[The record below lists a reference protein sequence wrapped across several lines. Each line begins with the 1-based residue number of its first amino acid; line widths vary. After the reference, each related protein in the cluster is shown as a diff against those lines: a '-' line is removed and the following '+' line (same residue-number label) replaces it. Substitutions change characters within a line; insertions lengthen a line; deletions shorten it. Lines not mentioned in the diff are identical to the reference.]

1 MFQKSVKRDIKS
13 NQFQFL
19 AESFKIWMETL
30 GYKPE
35 TVKLNHRNIQEF
47 MAHLETQNITKL
59 KDFENKHANLFLEH
73 LQHRPNQNRGG
84 SLKAGFINK
93 YITALRLFSKYLQQS
108 GKANITIKPELLK
121 TTETATYL
129 NKTEIKQLYK
139 AAKEETNPYNLR
151 DTAILSIYYGC
162 GLRASEG
169 AALNVNDLLMEKNL
183 VYVRKGKNYKER
195 YVPISKQVKS
205 DLKNYLTNQR
215 EDILNGG
222 NSQALFLSRNGNR
235 LAVHSIYQRLQW
247 MKKQTNNEV
256 LKKKSFGLHI
266 LRHSIATHL
275 LQDGMKLELISQFL
289 GHKSLETT
297 QKYTHLVNETV

>member
-1 MFQKSVKRDIKS
+1 VTQKSVKRDIKS
-13 NQFQFL
+13 NQFQYL
-19 AESFKIWMETL
+19 AESFKTWMETL

-73 LQHRPNQNRGG
+73 LQHRPNQSKGG
-84 SLKAGFINK
+84 SLKASFINK
-93 YITALRLFSKYLQQS
+93 YVTALRLFGKYLQQS

-121 TTETATYL
+121 TTETATFL
-129 NKTEIKQLYK
+129 SKTEIKQLYK
-139 AAKEETNPYNLR
+139 AAANESNPYDLR

-169 AALNVNDLLMEKNL
+169 TALNVNDLLMEKNL

-195 YVPISKQVKS
+195 YVPISKKVKC
-205 DLKNYLTNQR
+205 DLKNYLINQR

-222 NSQALFLSRNGNR
+222 NTQALFLSRNGNR

-247 MKKQTNNEV
+247 MKKQTDSEA

-275 LQDGMKLELISQFL
+275 LQDGMKLELISRYL

-297 QKYTHLVNETV
+297 QKYTHLVNGTV